1 MPVARLQGRFQIA
14 AFLEQD
20 HAAVQA
26 FHVELTVGVD
36 AFRPER
42 GPQAIVGEPFPEV
55 FFEQVVARA
64 RLDFQ
69 ERLRALD
76 PCEYRAAESGVI
88 MDTIPIWN
96 KPWC

>member
-1 MPVARLQGRFQIA
+1 MPVARFQRLSGGAVFPEQG
-14 AFLEQD
+14 

-26 FHVELTVGVD
+26 FHVELAVGDD

-42 GPQAIVGEPFPEV
+42 GPQAIVGEPFPNV

-69 ERLRALD
+69 ERLCAHD
-76 PCEYRAAESGVI
+76 PCEYRAAERVVFHSASAPK
-88 MDTIPIWN
+88 DR
-96 KPWC
+96 